1 MVVTVSVH
9 WHYAP
14 VSIDVLVALALSQRT
29 LKHHHLGMTIH
40 VHVRIQHVDVLV
52 RAVIVADILGEEV
65 ILKWY
70 RESASSKG
78 KRVFLEQMKKFV
90 EWLENAEEGQSLNV
104 TRTHALAQLAAY
116 DTRCI
121 GVEHW
126 NCAVC
131 FSDRNARLLLD

>member
-1 MVVTVSVH
+1 M
-9 WHYAP
+9 
-14 VSIDVLVALALSQRT
+14 
-29 LKHHHLGMTIH
+29 
-40 VHVRIQHVDVLV
+40 DVLV

-104 TRTHALAQLAAY
+104 SHA
-116 DTRCI
+116 R
-121 GVEHW
+121 
-126 NCAVC
+126 
-131 FSDRNARLLLD
+131 ARSTSRIRYAMHRRRALELCSML